1 MAYAAGEV
9 FVQSIQ
15 AAARNGGVTR
25 ENVLKQLNTQEFH
38 TLIGDFHFDKNG
50 MPSIIHIAIYEIKNG
65 KWQIL
70 YQTDPTATKLVKV
83 Q

>member
-9 FVQSIQ
+9 FAQAIQ
-15 AAARNGGVTR
+15 AATKEGGVTR
-25 ENVLKQLNTQEFH
+25 EQVLKQLNTQEFQ
-38 TLIGDFHFDKNG
+38 TLIGDFKFDKNG
-50 MPSIIHIAIYEIKNG
+50 MPSVIHIAIYEVKNG

-70 YQTDPTATKLVKV
+70 YQTDTGATKLVKV